1 MRLVRSSVPGA
12 VERDQAIRLL
22 AERAVLTRM
31 VCCELRDAD
40 IGDNCRRPQIALFQ
54 LLRWINENLGKFV
67 RIEARGDEGIDQ
79 MVVPAGCEQLV
90 VEIRAGAQVCCA
102 LFMLFTADTSVQAEG
117 DRAVIRKRLAAY
129 WSLHPLPVAIGR

>member
-12 VERDQAIRLL
+12 VERDQAIWLL

-40 IGDNCRRPQIALFQ
+40 IGGNCRRPHVALSQ

-67 RIEARGDEGIDQ
+67 RIEARADDGIDQ
-79 MVVPAGCEQLV
+79 MVVPAGYEQLL
-90 VEIRAGAQVCCA
+90 VEIRAGAQVCRA
-102 LFMLFTADTSVQAEG
+102 LFMLSTADTSAQAEG

-129 WSLHPLPVAIGR
+129 WLQHPLPVVITR